1 MFILVMGS
9 VSREKSR
16 KNILYE
22 VCKKNDGGMVRRNYF
37 LFLLNI
43 TSGMLGDINEFF

>member
-1 MFILVMGS
+1 MKMYILE
-9 VSREKSR
+9 SRGSR

-22 VCKKNDGGMVRRNYF
+22 VCKKNDGGTMAKNYN

-43 TSGMLGDINEFF
+43 LMRKVRIF

>member
-1 MFILVMGS
+1 MKCV
-9 VSREKSR
+9 R
-16 KNILYE
+16 KMTAEWSLAL
-22 VCKKNDGGMVRRNYF
+22 RRNYI